1 MSSSSPREPH
11 LDVEEIQEAEKI
23 ESTPLTE
30 RALGDARGGGGRGGG
45 WVTLAWGLPGFIWL
59 GFYLV
64 APLTFIVL
72 VSFWTRTDAGFVRK
86 WTGAN
91 YGALLH
97 PFSLDNAYWDNMLT
111 SFETSLIAVAACLV
125 FGFPVAYFLAMK
137 VEKLQ
142 NQIALFII
150 ALAPFWTS
158 FLTRSV
164 AWAYPLMGREGALNQ
179 YLVKL

>member
-1 MSSSSPREPH
+1 MSSSSPRDPY
-11 LDVEEIQEAEKI
+11 LDVAEIEEAEEIE
-23 ESTPLTE
+23 TTHLPE
-30 RALGDARGGGGRGGG
+30 RALGEQGSTRGRGGG

-72 VSFWTRTDAGFVRK
+72 VSFWTRTDAGFVRV

-97 PFSLDNAYWDNMLT
+97 PFNLSNAYWQNMLT

-137 VEKLQ
+137 VR
-142 NQIALFII
+142 
-150 ALAPFWTS
+150 S
-158 FLTRSV
+158 CRTRSRSSSSRSRRS
-164 AWAYPLMGREGALNQ
+164 GRASSRARSPGRTR
-179 YLVKL
+179 